1 MHEVQLCCAFVQR
14 RGDGDLDG
22 LFRINTPAVVSEIID
37 GEAIIMHVNSGHYF
51 SAPATGSLVWSWIEQ
66 GADTRSIVQRLAAR
80 FSAPQATLTEAL
92 GTFVSDL
99 LSHDLIV
106 PIEAP
111 PVAPLVDDEVALPN
125 RTAFVPPVL
134 EVHTDMQD
142 MLLLDPVDDVDE
154 TGWPAALPPSAA
166 PLH

>member
-1 MHEVQLCCAFVQR
+1 MLRFRATA
-14 RGDGDLDG
+14 GDGDLQG
-22 LFRINTPAVVSEIID
+22 LFRINAPAVVSEIID
-37 GEAIIMHVNSGHYF
+37 GEAIIMHISSGHYF

-80 FSAPQATLTEAL
+80 FSAPQATLSEAL
-92 GTFVSDL
+92 STFVSDL
-99 LSHDLIV
+99 LAHDLIV

-111 PVAPLVDDEVALPN
+111 PVATPVDNEVASPS
-125 RTAFVPPVL
+125 RSAFIPPVL

-154 TGWPAALPPSAA
+154 TGWPAALPPSAE